1 MTAFETGNPRWEY
14 IRFAWPLHLPVS
26 LDWLDQH
33 PSQYDDE
40 DESLPSSP
48 CPPCGWCR
56 SAHRWQS
63 SYGRAPED
71 GDRSCMQ
78 TSWLHVWCRWQNADG
93 RVGPQMCQIHFNL
106 ISPNCSACLVM
117 PSCSLQDIIH
127 SIQNIEWNDEWE
139 AALEAALGQQESQ
152 QENSTVPRNTQ
163 IRPVRISYDCDNCDH
178 TKPPCPEGITS
189 RYQLRN
195 VKVF

>member
-1 MTAFETGNPRWEY
+1 
-14 IRFAWPLHLPVS
+14 
-26 LDWLDQH
+26 
-33 PSQYDDE
+33 
-40 DESLPSSP
+40 
-48 CPPCGWCR
+48 
-56 SAHRWQS
+56 
-63 SYGRAPED
+63 
-71 GDRSCMQ
+71 
-78 TSWLHVWCRWQNADG
+78 
-93 RVGPQMCQIHFNL
+93 
-106 ISPNCSACLVM
+106 M
-117 PSCSLQDIIH
+117 PSCSVQDIIH